1 MSRTLHARRA
11 ELTDRIDFRAIKD
24 AALQRLPLILLR
36 WLPEGRREGQEWV
49 CRNPTRADR
58 SPGSFKV
65 NLGTGRW
72 ADFATGDR
80 GGDAISLAA
89 YLFGLNQSEAAHRIA
104 DMLGVGE
111 AGR

>member
-1 MSRTLHARRA
+1 MLHTLHPRHQEFRS
-11 ELTDRIDFRAIKD
+11 RIDFRAINA
-24 AALQRLPLILLR
+24 AALQRLPLIVLR

-65 NLGTGRW
+65 NLRTGRW
-72 ADFATGDR
+72 ADFATGDG

-89 YLFGLNQSEAAHRIA
+89 YVFGLNQGEAARRVAI
-104 DMLGVGE
+104 MLGLGE
-111 AGR
+111 ASR

>member
-1 MSRTLHARRA
+1 MSRTFHPQQAHFS
-11 ELTDRIDFRAIKD
+11 RIDFRAIND
-24 AALQRLPLILLR
+24 AALRRLPLIVLR

-65 NLGTGRW
+65 NLRTGRW
-72 ADFATGDR
+72 ADFATGDK

-89 YLFGLNQSEAAHRIA
+89 YLFGLSQSEAARRIA
-104 DMLGVGE
+104 NMLGIG
-111 AGR
+111 AA

>member
-1 MSRTLHARRA
+1 MSRTLQARRA
-11 ELTDRIDFRAIKD
+11 ELADRIDFRGIND
-24 AALQRLPLILLR
+24 AALQRLPLMVLR

-65 NLGTGRW
+65 NLRTGRW
-72 ADFATGDR
+72 ADFATGDG

-89 YLFGLNQSEAAHRIA
+89 YLFGLRQSEAARRIA
-104 DMLGVGE
+104 TMLGIG
-111 AGR
+111 AA